1 MASSPPSAALGLD
14 PRAAGWHFVTLPPDV
29 ANEIRARS
37 AETARAFG
45 SVPVRDARSH
55 VVDHLAVRGPKS
67 SSYLLPIKA
76 AARRRERIE
85 AGDAVTATIELR

>member
-1 MASSPPSAALGLD
+1 M
-14 PRAAGWHFVTLPPDV
+14 
-29 ANEIRARS
+29 
-37 AETARAFG
+37 
-45 SVPVRDARSH
+45 
-55 VVDHLAVRGPKS
+55 DHLAVRGPKS